1 MTTNEPASRS
11 TDSVPDTTKDSSRKT
26 IVASDIGITLTLTI
40 SDKALQEFDRLQEK
54 AFKASQEDRKF
65 SWR

>member
-1 MTTNEPASRS
+1 MTTDKPASKG
-11 TDSVPDTTKDSSRKT
+11 TASVPDTTWGLSRKT
-26 IVASDIGITLTLTI
+26 IPASEVGITLTI

-54 AFKASQEDRKF
+54 AIKAAQEDRKF

>member
-1 MTTNEPASRS
+1 MTTNEPASKS

-26 IVASDIGITLTLTI
+26 IAASDVGITLTI

-54 AFKASQEDRKF
+54 AFKAAQEDRKF